1 MHEELEML
9 RKEVIDL
16 KRQKEEAISEAQKMN
31 VSKEVK
37 NKESRESTIKKI
49 KENAAHAEENLHE
62 NLSELIETV
71 KNEYNTL
78 SPVAAV
84 LLFALGASFGR
95 AISSK

>member
-1 MHEELEML
+1 MHEELEVL

-16 KRQKEEAISEAQKMN
+16 KRQREEAIAEAQKMN
-31 VSKEVK
+31 TSKEAK
-37 NKESRESTIKKI
+37 NKETRDIAIKKI

-71 KNEYNTL
+71 KSEYNTL
-78 SPVAAV
+78 SPVAAI
-84 LLFALGASFGR
+84 LLFALGAAFGR